1 MLQIVL
7 KNVYYKYQDND
18 KWAIDDLSL
27 KIEKGK
33 QIVLTGDN
41 GAGKSTLFKLLLQ
54 NPFLYIIKKIIPEL

>member
-1 MLQIVL
+1 MMQIWCRIEL

-33 QIVLTGDN
+33 QID
-41 GAGKSTLFKLLLQ
+41 FDWR
-54 NPFLYIIKKIIPEL
+54 